1 MFFGR
6 EELLAQIRRQVIQTG
21 NVVLLEGN
29 RRAGKSSVLWHLE
42 GPNAVPGWLGVYCSL
57 QGAEGSKE
65 GVGVPT
71 VEVFREITKSIANA
85 IRRLGGKTPLPNGDV
100 RSFGGILSFK
110 EKTLIGKACREG
122 IGVESPFSNFRD
134 YAEIVLEKLE
144 THGLGLLLM
153 LDEFDKLQEGIDSG
167 VTSPQVPENIRFL
180 VQSYPRFSAI
190 LTGSRRLKRL
200 REEYW
205 SALFGIGTRFGVTS
219 LPEEAAHRLIT
230 EPVKNRLTYAR
241 EAVKRAIYLT
251 AGQPYLLQCLC
262 NRIFDM
268 AAQLKTRSVTLDLV
282 IQAGDALIEDNE
294 HFASLWDYARSNR
307 RRFILALCHKEA
319 FGPDPL
325 QLGVIQEHLFGYGI
339 EVDDEALI
347 ADLEFL
353 RELELIEL
361 IGNVSGGHY
370 ILAIPL
376 MGIWIEKQQ
385 DFAAVLSKARLE
397 MEE

>member
-1 MFFGR
+1 M
-6 EELLAQIRRQVIQTG
+6 A
-21 NVVLLEGN
+21 
-29 RRAGKSSVLWHLE
+29 
-42 GPNAVPGWLGVYCSL
+42 
-57 QGAEGSKE
+57 
-65 GVGVPT
+65 
-71 VEVFREITKSIANA
+71 KSIANG
-85 IRRLGGKTPLPNGDV
+85 IQRLEGETPLPNGEMLA
-100 RSFGGILSFK
+100 SGKKLGIAKS
-110 EKTLIGKACREG
+110 CREG
-122 IGVESPFSNFRD
+122 IGVGSAFSDFRD

-144 THGLGLLLM
+144 EHDLGLLLI

-219 LPEEAAHRLIT
+219 LPPEAAHRLIT

-282 IQAGDALIEDNE
+282 SQAGDALVEDNE

-307 RRFILALCHKEA
+307 RRFILVLCHKEA
-319 FGPDPL
+319 AGPDPL
-325 QLGVIQEHLFGYGI
+325 QLGVIQEHLFAHGL
-339 EVDDEALI
+339 EVDDETLI
-347 ADLEFL
+347 TDLEFL

-361 IGNVSGGHY
+361 IGKDSGGHY
-370 ILAIPL
+370 TLAIPL
-376 MGIWIEKQQ
+376 MGVWIEKQQ

-397 MEE
+397 TEDQHV